1 MTKLY
6 SPGDNG
12 RAICPH
18 CEKLVSTTF
27 VYRDVPFDDGTGQV
41 KGILTAVCDV
51 CDNVAAVPAQ
61 STPAIRRA
69 RDIAE
74 IPLEVSLPAPVVD
87 ILDAAAFQIDQQSTP
102 RFRKAIFTYYLS
114 RLERDPKEIEIAQRA
129 LKNWAVQSRKQ
140 RMSLSKVKIPNR
152 RLSFKLAPRT
162 EKKIETILGK
172 TGWNKT
178 SLVRGVAMLVERD
191 ILSNKSPKRFQELQ
205 DIAAAVN
212 A

>member
-6 SPGDNG
+6 SPGDTG

-18 CEKLVSTTF
+18 CAKLVSTTF

-41 KGILTAVCDV
+41 KGILAAVCDV
-51 CDNVAAVPAQ
+51 CDAVAAVPAQ

-74 IPLEVSLPAPVVD
+74 IPLEVSLSAPEIE
-87 ILDAAAFQIDQQSTP
+87 ILDAAAFQIDPQSTA

-114 RLERDPKEIEIAQRA
+114 RLERDPKEIEIAQHA
-129 LKNWAVQSRKQ
+129 LKNWAAQCRKQ
-140 RMSLSKVKIPNR
+140 RNSLIKIKIPNR

-162 EKKIETILGK
+162 EQKIETVLGR
-172 TGWNKT
+172 TGWTKT
-178 SLVRGVAMLVERD
+178 SLVRGVVMLVERD
-191 ILSNKSPKRFQELQ
+191 ILSNKSPKRLQELQ